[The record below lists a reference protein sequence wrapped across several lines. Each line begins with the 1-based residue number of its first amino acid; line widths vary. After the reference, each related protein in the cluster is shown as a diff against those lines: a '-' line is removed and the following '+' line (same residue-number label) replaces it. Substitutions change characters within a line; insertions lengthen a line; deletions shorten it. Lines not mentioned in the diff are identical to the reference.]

1 MLFDP
6 ARQEPAGGWSDRL
19 ANVTG
24 ENRVEGKRPTLCTG
38 CTFRR
43 QDLAVGPNGTSLFLT
58 RLAGGAASGDQAWR
72 RKSSG
77 RAGASLGDSCP
88 SVFKRYGPI
97 EDESAGT

>member
-1 MLFDP
+1 MCKTGSYGCRSLLFNVRVAVTDALRP
-6 ARQEPAGGWSDRL
+6 GAQEPAGGWSDRL

-58 RLAGGAASGDQAWR
+58 RLAGGAASGDQSWR

-77 RAGASLGDSCP
+77 RA
-88 SVFKRYGPI
+88 
-97 EDESAGT
+97 